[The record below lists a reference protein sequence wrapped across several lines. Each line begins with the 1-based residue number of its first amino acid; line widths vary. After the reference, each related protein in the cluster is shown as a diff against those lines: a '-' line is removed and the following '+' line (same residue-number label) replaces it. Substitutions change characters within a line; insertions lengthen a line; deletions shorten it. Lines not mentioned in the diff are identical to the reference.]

1 MHLKRRGLHMMNWCV
16 WHFRFGQNRRS
27 SFILSKVHALYF
39 VRDPLRRIW
48 NPDPILEPSD
58 RANVYRD
65 DRTMVKRR
73 DKGMRVPLD
82 VWYGPY
88 WGRVQGNNKER
99 RSKHHNQLPEPYLE
113 RVIRACSRPG
123 GLVVDPF
130 CGSGTAATVA
140 RALGRRSI
148 SIEQSKAHA
157 KDAWERITKVGMI
170 QKKPKKSR
178 K

>member
-1 MHLKRRGLHMMNWCV
+1 
-16 WHFRFGQNRRS
+16 
-27 SFILSKVHALYF
+27 
-39 VRDPLRRIW
+39 
-48 NPDPILEPSD
+48 
-58 RANVYRD
+58 
-65 DRTMVKRR
+65 MVKRR

-178 K
+178 N